1 MSMIQQGNSNPTI
14 FLNTSPA
21 ISPPLAGNPVLLIDT
36 IILYLGLSVGK

>member
-21 ISPPLAGNPVLLIDT
+21 ISSPLAGNPALLMET
-36 IILYLGLSVGK
+36 MILYLGLSVGK